1 MHDNL
6 VVLARLGGAE
16 LAALIGG
23 AIFLLIMGFL
33 LFGGTPK
40 KDQ

>member
-1 MHDNL
+1 LETL

-16 LAALIGG
+16 IAALIGG
-23 AIFLLIMGFL
+23 AAFLLIMGFL

-40 KDQ
+40 HRE